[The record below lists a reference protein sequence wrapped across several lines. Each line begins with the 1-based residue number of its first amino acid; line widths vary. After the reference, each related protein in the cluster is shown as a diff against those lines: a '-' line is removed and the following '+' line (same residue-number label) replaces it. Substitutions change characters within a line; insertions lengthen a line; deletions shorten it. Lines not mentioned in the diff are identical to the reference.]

1 MSVTA
6 RFMSNNA
13 DIGLPN
19 PPNDSISSLSF
30 SNKADYLAV
39 GSWDNSV
46 RVYEV
51 SPQGQSKGIA
61 VYAHHA
67 PVLSVCWDQENSR
80 IFSGSVDN
88 TGHMFDVV
96 TGQTTQVAQHAGPV
110 KIVKWVSMPH
120 AGVLVTGSWDK
131 TIKYWDL
138 RAPSPIATVKLP
150 ERCYALDARY
160 PLMVAAT
167 AERRILTFDLAQS
180 PILYENTASP
190 QRLQTRVVT
199 CCPDKIGFAVGGIEG
214 RVSFCYLEE
223 NNKRNEYSFR
233 CHRQNSSSKKN
244 DQSLIYSINDI
255 NFHPVH
261 GTFSTCGSDGTVHF
275 WDRDARMRLKSFNRA
290 SGPIVCSAFNRT
302 GSIFAYAVSY
312 DWHKGFSGMTSKQPN
327 KIMVHAVKDEDVRKR
342 AMRSS

>member
-39 GSWDNSV
+39 GSWDNS
-46 RVYEV
+46 
-51 SPQGQSKGIA
+51 
-61 VYAHHA
+61 
-67 PVLSVCWDQENSR
+67 ENSR

-180 PILYENTASP
+180 PMLYENTASP

-214 RVSFCYLEE
+214 RVSF
-223 NNKRNEYSFR
+223 
-233 CHRQNSSSKKN
+233 
-244 DQSLIYSINDI
+244 
-255 NFHPVH
+255 
-261 GTFSTCGSDGTVHF
+261 
-275 WDRDARMRLKSFNRA
+275 W
-290 SGPIVCSAFNRT
+290 
-302 GSIFAYAVSY
+302 
-312 DWHKGFSGMTSKQPN
+312 
-327 KIMVHAVKDEDVRKR
+327 
-342 AMRSS
+342 